1 MPKNPLIDKI
11 ITNYKGAIK
20 LQTQYTIGHE
30 PTFIQNLIDKY
41 KTPEKI
47 ETALMVLSNLPRNS
61 FYPDA
66 EFFKIVDYN
75 LKFKKV
81 FEKKIENF
89 NLDKKITLKYASS
102 EIIPEIGY
110 SNKHV
115 EAPFQINAYFQG
127 ENFGSFNFIFLFKNG
142 KKELQINLIQGK
154 KYSLKTKEANK
165 ILGNWKQKV
174 ISNLVDISKKM
185 KIPTSGV
192 LPRKYSTV
200 TDKEY
205 ERIIISYLDAY
216 IEGGIKSEKINFE
229 NVKSTF
235 INKFKNYID
244 LKEKKQKIKPLKT
257 KKEPIWKKIRKTK
270 H

>member
-1 MPKNPLIDKI
+1 MPQDDLVEKI
-11 ITNYKGAIK
+11 INNYKGAIK

-30 PTFIQNLIDKY
+30 PIFIQNVIDKY

-47 ETALMVLSNLPRNS
+47 NTALMVLSNLPRNT
-61 FYPDA
+61 FFTDA

-75 LKFKKV
+75 FKFRKV

-115 EAPFQINAYFQG
+115 EAPFQINVYYQG
-127 ENFGSFNFIFLFKNG
+127 EKFGSFNFMFLFKKN

-154 KYSLKTKEANK
+154 KYSQKTKEANK
-165 ILGNWKQKV
+165 ILGNWKQK
-174 ISNLVDISKKM
+174 IIANLVDISKKM
-185 KIPTSGV
+185 KIPASGV
-192 LPRKYSTV
+192 LPRKYPSV

-205 ERIIISYLDAY
+205 ERIIKSYLDAY
-216 IEGGIKSEKINFE
+216 IEGGLKSEKINFQ
-229 NVKSTF
+229 NVKPTF
-235 INKFKNYID
+235 RNKFQNYVN
-244 LKEKKQKIKPLKT
+244 LKENKQNIKPIKT
-257 KKEPIWKKIRKTK
+257 RKEPIWKKIRKTK